1 MLMSR
6 LRYVPILLVLASS
19 ACAQG
24 AGVIDL
30 SSAGAADADFQFVA
44 ARKADGTFDGHF
56 RQSRLRGTLLVD
68 FEGRVTC
75 LTMDPAF
82 PGRARI
88 GGVITANNSTDPAF
102 MTVNHAVGADIWF
115 RVEDGDRSGTGV
127 DLSTTLGFKPTLVNT
142 SAEYCAL
149 PFDGLPAWNPAT
161 TFPLKEGTIRVK

>member
-1 MLMSR
+1 MFMSR
-6 LRYVPILLVLASS
+6 VRLAPILLVLVCS

-30 SSAGAADADFQFVA
+30 SSGGATDADFQFAA
-44 ARKADGTFDGHF
+44 ARKADGTFHGHF
-56 RQSRLRGTLLVD
+56 RQSRMRGALLVE
-68 FEGRVTC
+68 FEARVTC
-75 LTMDPAF
+75 VTTDPAF

-102 MTVNHAVGADIWF
+102 MTANHAVGADIWF
-115 RVEDGDRSGTGV
+115 RVEDGERSGTGV

-149 PFDGLPAWNPAT
+149 PFDGLPWWNPASI
-161 TFPLKEGTIRVK
+161 FPLKQGSIRVK